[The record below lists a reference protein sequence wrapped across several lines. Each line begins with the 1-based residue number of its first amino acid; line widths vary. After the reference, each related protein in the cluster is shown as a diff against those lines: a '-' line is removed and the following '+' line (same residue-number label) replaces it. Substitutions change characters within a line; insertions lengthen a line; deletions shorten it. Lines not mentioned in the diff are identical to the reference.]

1 MRALQIAVLLLA
13 TLVMAC
19 NACKDGGGHGGRP
32 LVVASIFPVYDL
44 VRRVGGDEVHVEL
57 LLEPGRSEH
66 DYNPTTADAKRVA
79 GAKVAFIVGMQLDD
93 WTSKVLTASGGDTPI
108 VALGPKCDTQHFDLR
123 VVGEAEH
130 RDDGEHEHHDE
141 GEHEEDEEHEHGH
154 DGDGEG
160 GAGDDHHHHGPEGD
174 DPHVWLSVS
183 RALVMVDAIE
193 AELAAAI
200 PDKREQFA
208 ANAEKL
214 RTELRALDEE
224 VRGQTKAFSKK
235 AIVTFHGS
243 FGYFAADYG
252 LQIVAVIEPY
262 PGKEPS
268 AAYLKEVLEAL
279 HKRPVGALYTE
290 PQLDPRPAQVLAKE
304 ADLPLRELDPVG
316 GLPGRESYEELM
328 RFNVAALAESL
339 R

>member
-1 MRALQIAVLLLA
+1 MRALQIALLA
-13 TLVMAC
+13 VAMVLGAC

-44 VRRVGGDEVHVEL
+44 VRRVGGEEVHVEL
-57 LLEPGRSEH
+57 LLAPGRSEH
-66 DYNPTTADAKRVA
+66 DYDPSPADAKRVA
-79 GAKVAFIVGMQLDD
+79 GAKLAFIVGLQLDD
-93 WTSKVLTASGGDTPI
+93 WTSKVVTASGGDTPI
-108 VALGPKCDTQHFDLR
+108 VALGPKVGTQRFELD
-123 VVGEAEH
+123 VVGEDEH
-130 RDDGEHEHHDE
+130 HEEGEHHEHH
-141 GEHEEDEEHEHGH
+141 
-154 DGDGEG
+154 DGEG
-160 GAGDDHHHHGPEGD
+160 GAGDYDHHHEHDAE
-174 DPHVWLSVS
+174 DPHVWLSVP
-183 RALVMVDAIE
+183 RAIAMVTAIE
-193 AELAAAI
+193 AELAAAL
-200 PDKREQFA
+200 PDKASQFA

-214 RTELRALDEE
+214 RTELRALDDE
-224 VRGQTKAFSKK
+224 VRKTTSGFSKK

-268 AAYLKEVLEAL
+268 AAYLKDVLEVLGK
-279 HKRPVGALYTE
+279 HPVGALYTE
-290 PQLDPRPAQVLAKE
+290 PQLDPRPAQVLAQE
-304 ADLPLRELDPVG
+304 AKLPLRELDPVG